1 MKCPLDEIPRVGIDW
16 GIAALEK
23 GLLSRKGVSKMEGK
37 ALATTVLVSV
47 LSLILLALVPWS
59 RLFGAKK
66 KDAATGDGTASADR
80 SESPDAPNTMSRR
93 REIGTAMPMS
103 GYHQYLVGLARE
115 LNTADMDTIYDHH
128 EVFCARCG
136 VQFTREALAHLDLF
150 GPGGDMFGTV
160 MVVGATR
167 EGNDLRSG
175 RCPKCGSMEMR
186 VVTK

>member
-1 MKCPLDEIPRVGIDW
+1 
-16 GIAALEK
+16 
-23 GLLSRKGVSKMEGK
+23 
-37 ALATTVLVSV
+37 
-47 LSLILLALVPWS
+47 
-59 RLFGAKK
+59 
-66 KDAATGDGTASADR
+66 
-80 SESPDAPNTMSRR
+80 
-93 REIGTAMPMS
+93 MPMG

-115 LNTADMDTIYDHH
+115 LNTTNMDTIYDHH
-128 EVFCARCG
+128 EAFCARCG

-175 RCPKCGSMEMR
+175 RCPKCRSMEMR